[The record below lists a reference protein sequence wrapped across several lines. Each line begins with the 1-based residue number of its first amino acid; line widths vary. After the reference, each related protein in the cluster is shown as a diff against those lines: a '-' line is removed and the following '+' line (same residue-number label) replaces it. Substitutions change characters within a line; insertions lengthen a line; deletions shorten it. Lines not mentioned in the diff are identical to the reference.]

1 MSTSADKPR
10 PGLRF
15 AWLTIFTLALV
26 ALIGGGAIWSN
37 ASWTPKLALDL
48 EGGTS
53 IILEPQLEDQR
64 ITQEQLEQAVAI
76 IRQRV
81 DSTGV
86 SEAEITT
93 QGDRNIIV
101 NLPGN
106 PDEQTRELVR
116 SSAQMV
122 FRRVAVVAPPE
133 PDTGE
138 QPAEKQGEE
147 GNDAT
152 DEEKKQLEE
161 LLKDQG
167 NEEAPAEEEPAQGGA
182 GSVTGA
188 DGAGVTAQQPSDA
201 GTVPGPA
208 GNPGDAEDAESGQD
222 TVKEGEFPRFDPQTD
237 QSWLTPEILQTFQEL
252 DCTKEENRI
261 GGETAPDDQPVV
273 ACDQSGAAKYVL
285 GPVEFDGSHI
295 TDAEFTFETTA
306 QGAQTNR
313 PAVSMTLDNYGAE
326 AFSQISGKLT
336 GLQEPY
342 SQFAMVL
349 DGQVLSAPRSQ
360 AHITDGRM
368 IITGQFTVEEAETLA
383 SQLKNGSLPISFQVQ
398 SEQQISPTLGADYL
412 AKGLLAGGIGLLLV
426 VGYSLIQYRV
436 LGLVTVSSLA
446 VAGVLTYLLLLF
458 VTWRYGYRLSLAG
471 VAGLIVGIGMTA
483 DSFIV
488 YFERVRDELRS
499 GRKLTSAVEIG
510 WDRAKRTIF
519 ASKAVNMLAAVILYI
534 LAVGS
539 VRGFAFTL
547 GLTVIVDVILVIL
560 FTHPM
565 LQVLARTHFFGHGH
579 PWSGMDPRQLGVKM
593 AAYRG
598 AMGLDLEKAKEKSK
612 KRGSY
617 KEAKR
622 RQASIEKR
630 SGSSTRASRKSTGT
644 LTADRSEL
652 SIAERKALRE
662 KEAREREA
670 GGDADEARTDSDDVT
685 AGAGRKDG
693 DAR

>member
-138 QPAEKQGEE
+138 QPAEEQGEE

-188 DGAGVTAQQPSDA
+188 DDADVTAQQPSDA

-208 GNPGDAEDAESGQD
+208 GNPGDTEDAESGQD

-237 QSWLTPEILQTFQEL
+237 QSWLTPEILKTFQEL

-261 GGETAPDDQPVV
+261 RGEAGPDDQPVV

-326 AFSQISGKLT
+326 AFSQISGALT

-368 IITGQFTVEEAETLA
+368 IITGEFTVEEAETLA

-565 LQVLARTHFFGHGH
+565 LQVLARTHFFGYGH

-617 KEAKR
+617 REAKR
-622 RQASIEKR
+622 RQASIDKR

-644 LTADRSEL
+644 LSADRSEL

-670 GGDADEARTDSDDVT
+670 GADADEARTDSDDVT